1 MVKDIII
8 VDLLNEFEEEVSSAL
23 KQSLK
28 KLYNEELEPILK
40 KSPKGMGDA
49 AFPCFSLS
57 PSLKKSPKKIAEEI
71 VSSLDLSKM
80 KWIKKARA
88 RNGYANFF
96 ADWKKMAKKVIIKI
110 GKESEKYGYHPSKGK
125 KVILEH
131 TSANP
136 NGPLHIGR
144 ARNPIIGDTL
154 VRIFRA
160 YGYETEAQFYVDDM
174 GKQVAILAWGM
185 ENLDVEIDKTAKSDR
200 QLVAYYQRASRLM
213 EEDEEVEN
221 QINQLVKKCE
231 EGNERALSLV
241 RNSYEKVLEGIVES
255 LERIN
260 VHIDSFIRESRFIL
274 DGSVNKII
282 ENLSQYCKREGKAI
296 YLKSGN
302 EKFFLTRSDGTSLY
316 PTRDIAY
323 HLWKGSQADRL
334 VNILGEDHRLES
346 RQVKVAL
353 KLLKAKI
360 PEVVFYSFISLPEGK
375 MSTRRGRVVYLDDL
389 IDECIDKAFEE
400 IKKRKE
406 LSEEKMEEIAE
417 MVGMGA
423 IRYNIIKVQP
433 EKSILFKWEE
443 ALNFEGNSAPFIQ
456 YAHARCCSILD
467 KAGKSGEVKEIPNE
481 YPFNH
486 QSEIELIKLLTELPQ
501 IVERSAEKCNP
512 SSIANYVYELASKFN
527 QFYRDCRVLG
537 SRFEA
542 PRLALVDVT
551 KQIIKNSL
559 NLLGIE
565 APKEM

>member
-1 MVKDIII
+1 M
-8 VDLLNEFEEEVSSAL
+8 DLLNEFEEEVSSAL
-23 KQSLK
+23 NQSLK
-28 KLYNEELEPILK
+28 KLYNEELEPVLEK
-40 KSPKGMGDA
+40 PPKGMGDA

-57 PSLKKSPKKIAEEI
+57 PSLKKSPEKIAEEI

-80 KWIKKARA
+80 KWIERAKA
-88 RNGYANFF
+88 RNGYANLFV
-96 ADWKKMAKKVIIKI
+96 DWKKMAKKIFIKI
-110 GKESEKYGYHPSKGK
+110 GKEREKYGYHPSKGK

-185 ENLDVEIDKTAKSDR
+185 ENLDIEIDKTAKSDR

-213 EEDEEVEN
+213 EEDEEIEN
-221 QINQLVKKCE
+221 QINRLVKECE

-274 DGSVNKII
+274 DGSVNEII
-282 ENLSQYCKREGKAI
+282 KNLNQYCKREGKAI
-296 YLKSGN
+296 YLDGK

-334 VNILGEDHRLES
+334 VNVLGEDHRLES

-389 IDECIDKAFEE
+389 INVCIDKAFEE
-400 IKKRKE
+400 VKKRKE

-417 MVGMGA
+417 IVGIGA
-423 IRYNIIKVQP
+423 IRYNIIRVQP

-456 YAHARCCSILD
+456 YAYARCCSILD
-467 KAGKSGEVKEIPNE
+467 KAGKSGEAGVVKEIPNE
-481 YPFNH
+481 HPFSH
-486 QSEIELIKLLTELPQ
+486 ESEIELIKLLAELPQ

-537 SRFEA
+537 SKLEA
-542 PRLALVDVT
+542 PRLALVDATRQV
-551 KQIIKNSL
+551 IKNSL
-559 NLLGIE
+559 DLLGIE

>member
-23 KQSLK
+23 KKSLK
-28 KLYNEELEPILK
+28 KLYNEELEPVLEK
-40 KSPKGMGDA
+40 PPKGLGDA
-49 AFPCFSLS
+49 TFPCFSLS
-57 PSLKKSPKKIAEEI
+57 PSLKKSPKKIVEEI

-96 ADWKKMAKKVIIKI
+96 VDWKKMAKKALIKI
-110 GKESEKYGYHPSKGK
+110 GKEREKYGHRPPKGK

-185 ENLDVEIDKTAKSDR
+185 ENLDIEIDENAKSDR
-200 QLVAYYQRASRLM
+200 QLVAYYQRASRSM

-221 QINQLVKKCE
+221 QINQLVKECE

-241 RNSYEKVLEGIVES
+241 KNSYEKVLEGIVES

-282 ENLSQYCKREGKAI
+282 ENLNEYCKREGKAI

-334 VNILGEDHRLES
+334 VNVLGEDHRLES
-346 RQVKVAL
+346 RQIEAAL

-360 PEVVFYSFISLPEGK
+360 PEAVFYSFISLPEGK

-389 IDECIDKAFEE
+389 INECIDKAFEE

-406 LSEEKMEEIAE
+406 LSEEKMEEIA
-417 MVGMGA
+417 GMIGIGA

-467 KAGKSGEVKEIPNE
+467 KAGKPGEVKEIPNE

-486 QSEIELIKLLTELPQ
+486 QSEIELIKLLAELPQ

-527 QFYRDCRVLG
+527 QFYRDCRVLE
-537 SRFEA
+537 SKFEA
-542 PRLALVDVT
+542 PRLALVDATRQV
-551 KQIIKNSL
+551 IKNSL